1 MWEFDDN
8 RAIPTNLVLEQ
19 DFILRIRRL
28 QRIGSAHHVANILLS
43 EIPADYH
50 KRGKLEDA
58 QNRLQSLILAQKGIY
73 TAMSSGDVFLIWP
86 KDSFSDTFPH
96 QALET
101 VLPDGF
107 TPEDLEK
114 YVIPYR
120 IPEDYN
126 ALRECASAYVEKIKT
141 SSHEEKDDDENAAT
155 RLLQSDAARG
165 PLTAWSVNQI
175 EQLAKGIDLCSFI
188 RSQPIYELRPDKSW
202 KPILDESFM
211 GLEEIKQTYFPHIDI
226 TQPKHLFLDL
236 CRVLDRSLLTILTQN
251 YDSISELDLNLNLS
265 IPTVLGIEFAQFT
278 HRIPR
283 AARQKIGFEIH
294 CGDLTQDFTQT
305 LSALAT
311 LRQEGFKIAL
321 DGITPDMMGYI
332 NFSRFD
338 VDYIKINVSKE
349 RTIMLKHEAIRNA
362 ITAEPLEKIIFS
374 HCDSEQ
380 SLEAGIEMGITKF
393 QGWLLDEKAHTW
405 RKGG

>member
-28 QRIGSAHHVANILLS
+28 QRIGSSHHVANILLS
-43 EIPADYH
+43 EIPVDYH
-50 KRGKLEDA
+50 HRGKLEEA
-58 QNRLQSLILAQKGIY
+58 QNRLQSLVLTQNGIY
-73 TAMSSGDVFLIWP
+73 VAMSNGDVFLIWP
-86 KDSFSDTFPH
+86 TDSYSDTFPQ

-107 TPEDLEK
+107 PPEDLKK
-114 YVIPYR
+114 YVTLYK
-120 IPEDYN
+120 IPEEYN
-126 ALRECASAYVEKIKT
+126 DLRTCASAYVEQIKT
-141 SSHEEKDDDENAAT
+141 SSHQDDDENTAA

-175 EQLAKGIDLCSFI
+175 ELLTKGIDLCPFI
-188 RSQPIYELRPDKSW
+188 RSQSIYELQPDESW
-202 KPILDESFM
+202 NSLFDESFM

-226 TQPKHLFLDL
+226 KDPKHLFLDL

-251 YDSISELDLNLNLS
+251 YDSIKDLDLNLNLS

-283 AARQKIGFEIH
+283 ASRQKIGFEIH

-305 LSALAT
+305 LSALET
-311 LRQEGFKIAL
+311 LRQESFKIAL

-332 NFSRFD
+332 NFDRFQA
-338 VDYIKINVSKE
+338 DYIKINVSKD

-362 ITAEPLEKIIFS
+362 IAAEPLEKIIFS
-374 HCDSEQ
+374 HCDSQ
-380 SLEAGIEMGITKF
+380 SALDTGIEMGITKF
-393 QGWLLDEKAHTW
+393 QGWLLDEKAHKW
-405 RKGG
+405 RKEG